1 MENCREKL
9 LRYIAYPTAS
19 REGETASPST
29 PEQKI
34 FGESLVNEMRKM
46 GISDAAIDENGYVY
60 GSIPATPGKENVPVL
75 AFISHMDV
83 SPDAPCNNIQP
94 KTILYE
100 GGDILLQNGM
110 VLSTKAFPEL
120 SGMKGK
126 HLIVT
131 SGDTLLGADDK
142 AGIAEILSMAE
153 HLISGNRPH
162 GAVKICFTPDE
173 EIGSGASLLDLNRL
187 HADLAYTVDGD
198 KFGSVEYET
207 FNAAG
212 AHVDFTGFSVHPG
225 SGKDRLKNA
234 SLMAAYFIRKMPEKE
249 TPEHTEGREGF
260 YLVHHMEGSVER
272 ASLDVLIRDHDRVRF
287 FERKRFLE
295 SITEEVNKHFGKG
308 SAEISICDSYYNMK
322 EKIIPEHREMID
334 IAYEAVR
341 MEGGEPIS
349 PPVRGG
355 TDGAC
360 LSFRGLPCPN
370 LGTGAGNYHSRLEY
384 ACVEDMESCR
394 NVLLNICYLY
404 AANGKDAENSTKEE
418 KKA

>member
-1 MENCREKL
+1 MKQFEKCSEKL
-9 LRYIAYPTAS
+9 LRYVAYPTAS
-19 REGETASPST
+19 KEGETVSPST
-29 PEQKI
+29 PEQRI
-34 FGESLVNEMRKM
+34 FGEALVREMQDI
-46 GISDAAIDENGYVY
+46 GIADAEIDGNGYVY
-60 GSIPATPGKENVPVL
+60 GSIPAASGLENIPAI

-83 SPDAPCNNIQP
+83 SPDAPCRNIQP
-94 KTILYE
+94 QTILYE

-110 VLSTKAFPEL
+110 VLSGEAFPEL
-120 SGMKGK
+120 KRFRGK

-153 HLISGNRPH
+153 HLMSSEKPH

-173 EIGSGASLLDLNRL
+173 EIGSGAERLDLKRL
-187 HADLAYTVDGD
+187 QADLAYTVDGD
-198 KFGSVEYET
+198 RLGSVEYET
-207 FNAAG
+207 FNAAE
-212 AHVDFTGFSVHPG
+212 AHIDFRGFSVHPG

-234 SLMAAYFIRKMPEKE
+234 SRMAAYFIQGMPEKE

-260 YLVHHMEGSVER
+260 YLVHQLEGTVEK
-272 ASLDVLIRDHDRVRF
+272 ASLDCLIRDHDKLRF

-295 SITEEVNKHFGKG
+295 TLTEDVNKHFGKG
-308 SAEISICDSYYNMK
+308 SADISIRDSYYNMK
-322 EKIIPEHREMID
+322 EKIIPEHQNMID
-334 IAYEAVR
+334 IAYKAVR
-341 MEGGEPIS
+341 MEGAEPIS

-394 NVLLNICYLY
+394 NVLLNICFLY
-404 AANGKDAENSTKEE
+404 AAENSKKELE
-418 KKA
+418 NT